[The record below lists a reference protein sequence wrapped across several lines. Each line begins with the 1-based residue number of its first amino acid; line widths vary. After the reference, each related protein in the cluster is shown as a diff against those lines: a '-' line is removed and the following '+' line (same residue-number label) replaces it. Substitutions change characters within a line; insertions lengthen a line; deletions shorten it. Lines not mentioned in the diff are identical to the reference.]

1 MLATQAPGHRRPPT
15 RRAALAGLSGLA
27 LGAAA
32 GGRTATASPPW
43 PLWAVRSGPGLVYL
57 TGEIPPQPNDWSDAR
72 IEGLLPQC
80 GVLWT
85 ETSHVTRGPV
95 GPLIVR
101 YGFDAKTP
109 LMSRLTEEDK
119 ARLAKA
125 AEFVHLP
132 VERLA
137 QFRPWLAAQQL
148 EDAYYRAMGLKG
160 LSANQV
166 LTADAQKAGVPVE
179 SEFAAQDDFIAWFG
193 ALPPELD
200 LQRLRATLDDLLAP
214 PQDAQKANARWAL
227 GDDRPTAAEVARMT
241 RLYPEMAWPLLID
254 RNRAWAPRI
263 KAMLQQPKPSLIVVG
278 DYHLV
283 GPDSILAVLR
293 AERLSVKRV

>member
-1 MLATQAPGHRRPPT
+1 M
-15 RRAALAGLSGLA
+15 LA
-27 LGAAA
+27 LGAATA
-32 GGRTATASPPW
+32 GRAAALPPW

-57 TGEIPPQPNDWSDAR
+57 TGEIPPQPADWSDAR
-72 IEGLLPQC
+72 IEGLLPRC
-80 GVLWT
+80 GALWT
-85 ETSHVTRGPV
+85 ETSHATRAPV

-109 LMSRLTEEDK
+109 LMSRLTEADK

-125 AEFVHLP
+125 AEFVHMP

-148 EDAYYRAMGLKG
+148 EDAYYRTMGRKG

-166 LTADAQKAGVPVE
+166 LTAAAHKAGVRVE

-193 ALPPELD
+193 GLSPEQD
-200 LQRLRATLDDLLAP
+200 LERLRATLDDLLAP
-214 PQDAQKANARWAL
+214 PEESQTANARWAM

-241 RLYPEMAWPLLID
+241 RLYPEMAGPLLIE

-263 KAMLQQPKPSLIVVG
+263 KAMLQAPKPSLIVVG

-293 AERLSVKRV
+293 AERLSVKRL